1 MNEKRI
7 EDYLIEDEK
16 ILWHAKA
23 KENDILSCKMINMFP
38 FLILWLLAESL
49 ILGICFAHKMFGDK
63 MNVFYLILSIVAIVL
78 HLVPTVIWF
87 IGVVR
92 ENERCRGDE
101 YAVTDKR
108 LIIMHSALHDSVE
121 TVELS
126 KVEDVELKR
135 SLGETILSSGRVV
148 FELEDEKIVFQSLE
162 DAKKAYKK
170 IYRAINKDK
179 ENEGE

>member
-1 MNEKRI
+1 MDEKRL

-16 ILWHAKA
+16 ILWRAKA
-23 KENDILSCKMINMFP
+23 KENDILSCKMLNMFP

-49 ILGICFAHKMFGDK
+49 ILGICFTHKMFGD
-63 MNVFYLILSIVAIVL
+63 MNVFYLILSIVAILL
-78 HLVPTVIWF
+78 HLVPTGIWF
-87 IGVVR
+87 MGVVK
-92 ENERCRGDE
+92 ENERHRGDE
-101 YAVTDKR
+101 YAVTNKR

-121 TVELS
+121 MVELA

-135 SLGETILSSGRVV
+135 SLGETILSTGRVV
-148 FELEDEKIVFQSLE
+148 FELEDEQIVLQSLE

-170 IYRAINKDK
+170 IYRAVNKDK